1 MKKFACKISALLCAA
16 AMLTA
21 LLPAFGVS
29 AAAQTKKF
37 LDPMEDSA
45 FPKAYS
51 VKTILPANYDLT
63 EAQVMAN
70 GGVFGMSSDKR
81 ALAAF
86 KTNKTMKL
94 FKEVFGNDYSRTQTL
109 MKNYVACELE
119 LIYEFKNGFK
129 DFEVMG
135 IAGAGNWAGAWGME
149 ENPPLEIAYSNTATG
164 GWKTLKYKDMRDMP
178 AAEGSTYCY
187 FRGKNI
193 PTNARY
199 LRIRFLNGA
208 DYNSAK
214 NFWEPRYENWA
225 CALGYLLVNEY
236 TAPQSGGNASGSNS
250 GTSSVNNSGGN
261 TASQKPN
268 GTSSADN
275 ISGTVSDAVSE
286 NDGSATESSP
296 DNNGNTSTDDTV
308 VEVKTDVKREI
319 DWKITGI
326 IIGAD
331 VLAVGGVIAVLILLY
346 KKKVSE
352 LKIR

>member
-1 MKKFACKISALLCAA
+1 MKKFVCKISALLCAA

-21 LLPAFGVS
+21 FLPTLGTS
-29 AAAQTKKF
+29 AAAQTKRF
-37 LDPMEDSA
+37 LDPMENSA
-45 FPKAYS
+45 FPMAYS

-70 GGVFGMSSDKR
+70 GGVFGISSDKR

-129 DFEVMG
+129 DFEFMG
-135 IAGAGNWAGAWGME
+135 IAGAGNWAGAWGKE
-149 ENPPLEIAYSNTATG
+149 ENPPLEIAYSTTAAG
-164 GWKTLKYKDMRDMP
+164 GWKTLNYKDMRDMP

-208 DYNSAK
+208 DYNSAS

-236 TAPQSGGNASGSNS
+236 VTPQSGGGTSGSSSN
-250 GTSSVNNSGGN
+250 TSSGNSGGN
-261 TASQKPN
+261 SAVKKP
-268 GTSSADN
+268 GSTSSAEN
-275 ISGTVSDAVSE
+275 KSGTVSDAASE
-286 NDGSATESSP
+286 NDGTATESSP
-296 DNNGNTSTDDTV
+296 DNNGNTSSDDTI
-308 VEVKTDVKREI
+308 VEVTTDVKREN
-319 DWKITGI
+319 DWKFNGI

-331 VLAVGGVIAVLILLY
+331 VLVVGGVIAVLILLY
-346 KKKVSE
+346 KKKVKE
-352 LKIR
+352 LYN

>member
-1 MKKFACKISALLCAA
+1 MKKFVCKISALLCAA

-21 LLPAFGVS
+21 FLPTLGTS
-29 AAAQTKKF
+29 AAAQTKRF
-37 LDPMEDSA
+37 LDPMENSA
-45 FPKAYS
+45 FPMAYS

-70 GGVFGMSSDKR
+70 GGVFGISSDKR

-129 DFEVMG
+129 DFEFMG

-149 ENPPLEIAYSNTATG
+149 ENPPLEIAYSTTAAG
-164 GWKTLKYKDMRDMP
+164 GWKTLNYKDMRDMP

-208 DYNSAK
+208 DYNSAS

-236 TAPQSGGNASGSNS
+236 VTPQSGGGTSGSSSN
-250 GTSSVNNSGGN
+250 TSSGNSGGN
-261 TASQKPN
+261 SAVKKP
-268 GTSSADN
+268 GSTSSAEN
-275 ISGTVSDAVSE
+275 KSGTVSDAASE
-286 NDGSATESSP
+286 NDGTATESSP
-296 DNNGNTSTDDTV
+296 DNNGNTSSDDTV
-308 VEVKTDVKREI
+308 VEVTTDVKREI

-346 KKKVSE
+346 KKKVK
-352 LKIR
+352 LLYN

>member
-1 MKKFACKISALLCAA
+1 MKKIVCKISALLCAA

-21 LLPAFGVS
+21 FLPTLGTS
-29 AAAQTKKF
+29 AAAQTKRF
-37 LDPMEDSA
+37 LDPMENSA

-129 DFEVMG
+129 DFELMG

-149 ENPPLEIAYSNTATG
+149 ENPPLEIAYSTTATG
-164 GWKTLKYKDMRDMP
+164 GWKTLNYKDMRDMP

-208 DYNSAK
+208 DYNSAS

-236 TAPQSGGNASGSNS
+236 VTPQSGGGTSGSSSNTASG
-250 GTSSVNNSGGN
+250 NSGGN
-261 TASQKPN
+261 STVKKP
-268 GTSSADN
+268 GSTSSAEN
-275 ISGTVSDAVSE
+275 ISSTVSDAASE
-286 NDGSATESSP
+286 NDGTATESSP
-296 DNNGNTSTDDTV
+296 DNNGNTSSDDTV

-346 KKKVSE
+346 KKKVK
-352 LKIR
+352 LLYN

>member
-51 VKTILPANYDLT
+51 VKTILPANYDVT
-63 EAQVMAN
+63 EAQIKAN
-70 GGVFGMSSDKR
+70 GGVFGTNPDKR

-94 FKEVFGNDYSRTQTL
+94 FKEVFGNDYSRTHTL

-129 DFEVMG
+129 DFEFMG

-187 FRGKNI
+187 FRGKSI
-193 PTNARY
+193 PTSARY

-208 DYNSAK
+208 IMTVRRT
-214 NFWEPRYENWA
+214 F
-225 CALGYLLVNEY
+225 
-236 TAPQSGGNASGSNS
+236 GSR
-250 GTSSVNNSGGN
+250 VM
-261 TASQKPN
+261 
-268 GTSSADN
+268 
-275 ISGTVSDAVSE
+275 
-286 NDGSATESSP
+286 
-296 DNNGNTSTDDTV
+296 
-308 VEVKTDVKREI
+308 KTGHVR
-319 DWKITGI
+319 WGI
-326 IIGAD
+326 C
-331 VLAVGGVIAVLILLY
+331 L
-346 KKKVSE
+346 
-352 LKIR
+352 

>member
-1 MKKFACKISALLCAA
+1 MKKIVCKISALLCAA

-21 LLPAFGVS
+21 FLPTLGTS
-29 AAAQTKKF
+29 AAAQTKRF
-37 LDPMEDSA
+37 LDPMENSA

-129 DFEVMG
+129 DFELMG

-149 ENPPLEIAYSNTATG
+149 ENPPLEIAYSTTATG
-164 GWKTLKYKDMRDMP
+164 GWKTLNYKDMRDMP

-208 DYNSAK
+208 DYNSAS

-236 TAPQSGGNASGSNS
+236 VTPQSGGGTSGSSSNTASG
-250 GTSSVNNSGGN
+250 NSGGN
-261 TASQKPN
+261 STVKKP
-268 GTSSADN
+268 GSTSSAEN
-275 ISGTVSDAVSE
+275 ISSTVSDAASE
-286 NDGSATESSP
+286 NDGTATESSP
-296 DNNGNTSTDDTV
+296 DNNGNTSSDDTV

-346 KKKVSE
+346 KKKVKE
-352 LKIR
+352 LYNK

>member
-37 LDPMEDSA
+37 LDSMEDSA

-51 VKTILPANYDLT
+51 VKTILPANYDVT
-63 EAQVMAN
+63 EAQVKAN
-70 GGVFGMSSDKR
+70 GGVFGTNPDKR

-94 FKEVFGNDYSRTQTL
+94 FKEVFGNDYSRTHTL

-129 DFEVMG
+129 DFEFMG

-178 AAEGSTYCY
+178 AAEASTYCY
-187 FRGKNI
+187 FRGKSI
-193 PTNARY
+193 PTSARY

-208 DYNSAK
+208 DYDSAK

-236 TAPQSGGNASGSNS
+236 TAPQSGGSASGST
-250 GTSSVNNSGGN
+250 GTSSVNNGGGN
-261 TASQKPN
+261 TTSRKPN
-268 GTSSADN
+268 TTSSADN
-275 ISGTVSDAVSE
+275 TSSTASVTTSE
-286 NDGSATESSP
+286 NNGTATESNP
-296 DNNGNTSTDDTV
+296 DNNGNTSSDDTV
-308 VEVKTDVKREI
+308 VEVTTDVKREF
-319 DWKITGI
+319 DWKIFV
-326 IIGAD
+326 AD
-331 VLAVGGVIAVLILLY
+331 VLVVGGVIVVLILLY
-346 KKKVSE
+346 KKKVRE
-352 LKIR
+352 LKIK